1 MILFLYARE
10 FFAKKKKLIYNIKWR
25 DEMIRKSLILKLF
38 DGFTM
43 QRWNDQLRPTE
54 LIEADKQAHA
64 LCLSYFLARA
74 IEDEEKIDM
83 QELIEHAVFRYL
95 ERIIITDIKPPVF
108 KKIKANEL
116 QYKALRQFVKES
128 MIPYLDGL
136 PESFI
141 SRFSRWCDEPEISD
155 TLVSRIDEIA
165 RTDATLWEFSLLK
178 NANPNGFGLNEIAE
192 DMQQLRN
199 KHLALRRH
207 LIAKLETKHIRQEN
221 KEDLF
226 SDENYS
232 SYSQLVKMFG
242 QMRFQIRWAQ
252 LHREPKTSVL
262 GHSFYVA
269 VITYFLS
276 LSAGLCPK
284 RIYNNF
290 FTGLFH
296 DLPEVFTRD
305 IISPLKTNIHGLDKL
320 IKNIEQEEMDKKF
333 KQLIPERLRAELFYF
348 IDEEFT
354 DFTIQNGEII
364 THINGIP
371 NEFDHEQYH
380 PRDGSLVRLADHLG
394 AFVEADMALKNG
406 ATAADFINAKERIME
421 NYSKKKIVGLDLKAL
436 FLDFR

>member
-1 MILFLYARE
+1 
-10 FFAKKKKLIYNIKWR
+10 
-25 DEMIRKSLILKLF
+25 MIRKSLILKLF

-54 LIEADKQAHA
+54 LVETDKQAHS
-64 LCLSYFLARA
+64 LCLAYFLARS
-74 IEDEEKIDM
+74 IENEEKIDM
-83 QELIEHAVFRYL
+83 NELIEESVFRYL

-108 KKIKANEL
+108 KRIRNNEV

-128 MIPYLDGL
+128 MMPYLDGL

-141 SRFSRWCDEPEISD
+141 NKFSNWCDEPRKKD
-155 TLVSRIDEIA
+155 TLVSKIMNIA
-165 RTDATLWEFSLLK
+165 RSDATLWEFSLIR
-178 NANPNGFGLNEIAE
+178 NANPEGFGLNEISD
-192 DMQQLRN
+192 DMERLHNQ
-199 KHLALRRH
+199 HIVLRRH
-207 LIAKLETKHIRQEN
+207 LISRLETSHIRQEN

-226 SDENYS
+226 SDESYS

-269 VITYFLS
+269 LLSYFLS
-276 LSAGLCPK
+276 LSSGLCSK

-305 IISPLKTNIHGLDKL
+305 IISPLKTNIIGLGDL
-320 IKNIEQEEMDKKF
+320 IKEIEHEEMNKKF
-333 KQLIPERLRAELFYF
+333 KQLIPENLREELFYF
-348 IDEEFT
+348 VDEEFM
-354 DFTIQNGEII
+354 DFTIEDGRQI
-364 THINGIP
+364 THKNGIDK
-371 NEFDHEQYH
+371 EFNRDDYN
-380 PRDGSLVRLADHLG
+380 PRDGTLVRLADHLG

-406 ATAADFINAKERIME
+406 AAASDFINAKERIIE
-421 NYSKKKIVGLDLKAL
+421 KYSKRKIVGLDLKAL